1 MPKTIHAKII
11 GAMIAGLIV
20 GGITI
25 IMFMTSNSKELANK
39 TTQKS
44 LHMLSESIFQTLRTS
59 MNMGDSKLVEDTLAR
74 AKKIPGID
82 GLSVSKS
89 KEVIEAFG
97 LNAEFTK
104 DPDIAKTFQTK
115 ETKLIDITEGK
126 HTVRLIKPLLAEKDC
141 LSCHVTSK
149 EGDALGVMDLK
160 ISLEEADKDIQK
172 SQLSIALTMIVAS
185 VFALVGVLFFFKT
198 TLFKPLQ
205 DLTDTTKDLAEGE
218 GDLTKRL
225 KAKNDDEIGSVT
237 GYINKF
243 IEKIQTTVIGVG
255 KTASE
260 TKAISEKT
268 LTNANEISKSA
279 HLQTKMV
286 QESKELVSK
295 VEKEIDL
302 SEQLAIQTTEDTKAN
317 LEVLTQMSA
326 SLNRVVDAIMLASE
340 EEISMSSRI
349 TALANETLKIKDVL
363 EMIKEIADQTNL
375 LALNA
380 AIEAARAGE
389 HGRGFAVVA
398 DEVRK
403 LAERTQK
410 SLTEIDATISVV
422 VQSVGD
428 VSEGMNKN
436 AENIKQISGDALDMK
451 DIADETQHKIVSTIA
466 TSKKASQAAV
476 EISLM
481 TKTLIEKM
489 NDTLN
494 VTLQNQDISDELTS
508 IANELAKASDS
519 LDTQMKGFK
528 V

>member
-1 MPKTIHAKII
+1 MLKTIHSKII
-11 GAMIAGLIV
+11 SAMIVGLII
-20 GGITI
+20 GGIGI
-25 IMFMTSNSKELANK
+25 VLFMSANSRDLANK
-39 TTQKS
+39 TSQKS
-44 LHMLSESIFQTLRTS
+44 LQMLSESIFQTLRTS
-59 MNMGDSKLVEDTLAR
+59 MSTGDPKVVEETLAR

-82 GLSVSKS
+82 ALAISKS
-89 KEVIEAFG
+89 KQVIEAFG
-97 LNAEFTK
+97 LQAETTK
-104 DPDIAKTFQTK
+104 DPDILKTFETK
-115 ETKLIDITEGK
+115 ETKLIEITEGK
-126 HTVRLIKPLLAEKDC
+126 HQVRLIKPLLAEKDC

-149 EGDALGVMDLK
+149 EGDVLGVMDLK
-160 ISLEEADKDIQK
+160 ISLEESDNDIAK
-172 SQLSIALTMIVAS
+172 AGYIITAAMIVAS
-185 VFALVGVLFFFKT
+185 IFALIGVLFFFKN
-198 TLFKPLQ
+198 TLFTPLQ
-205 DLTDTTKDLAEGE
+205 ILTDTTKDLAEGE

-225 KAKNDDEIGSVT
+225 KAKNDDEIGGVT

-260 TKAISEKT
+260 TKTISEKT
-268 LTNANEISKSA
+268 LTIANEISKSA

-286 QESKELVSK
+286 QESKDLVTK

-317 LEVLTQMSA
+317 LEVLTQMSS
-326 SLNRVVDAIMLASE
+326 SLNRVVDAIYLASE
-340 EEISMSSRI
+340 EEMGMSSKI
-349 TALANETLKIKDVL
+349 NSLANETLKIKDVL
-363 EMIKEIADQTNL
+363 EMIKDIADQTNL

-428 VSEGMNKN
+428 VSENMNKN
-436 AENIKQISGDALDMK
+436 AENIKNLSSDALDVK
-451 DIADETQHKIVSTIA
+451 EIADETQQKILTTIE

-476 EISLM
+476 EISYM
-481 TKTLIEKM
+481 TKTLITKM
-489 NDTLN
+489 NDTMT
-494 VTLQNQDISDELTS
+494 VAIQNQNISDELIG
-508 IANELAKASDS
+508 IAKELARASDD
-519 LDTQMKGFK
+519 LDRQMKGFR

>member
-1 MPKTIHAKII
+1 MLKTIHSKII
-11 GAMIAGLIV
+11 SAMIVGLIM
-20 GGITI
+20 GGIGI
-25 IMFMTSNSKELANK
+25 ILFMSANSQDLANK
-39 TTQKS
+39 TSQKS
-44 LHMLSESIFQTLRTS
+44 LQMLSESIFQTLRVS
-59 MNMGDSKLVEDTLAR
+59 MSMGDPKVVEETLAR

-82 GLSVSKS
+82 ALGVSKS
-89 KEVIEAFG
+89 KQVIEAFG
-97 LNAEFTK
+97 LQAETTK
-104 DPDIAKTFQTK
+104 DPDILKTFATK
-115 ETKLIDITEGK
+115 ETKLIEITEGK
-126 HTVRLIKPLLAEKDC
+126 HQVRLIKPLLAEKDC
-141 LSCHVTSK
+141 LNCHVTSK

-160 ISLEEADKDIQK
+160 ISLEESDNDIAK
-172 SQLSIALTMIVAS
+172 AGYVIAVTMVVAS
-185 VFALVGVLFFFKT
+185 VFALVGVLFFFKG
-198 TLFKPLQ
+198 TLFTPLQ
-205 DLTDTTKDLAEGE
+205 ILTDTTKDLAEGE

-225 KAKNDDEIGSVT
+225 KAKNNDEIGGVT

-286 QESKELVSK
+286 QESKDLVTK

-317 LEVLTQMSA
+317 LEVLTQMSS
-326 SLNRVVDAIMLASE
+326 SLNRVVDAIYLASE
-340 EEISMSSRI
+340 EEMGMSGKINS
-349 TALANETLKIKDVL
+349 LANETLKIKDVL
-363 EMIKEIADQTNL
+363 EMIKDIADQTNL

-428 VSEGMNKN
+428 VSENMNKN
-436 AENIKQISGDALDMK
+436 AENIKNLSSDALDVK
-451 DIADETQHKIVSTIA
+451 EIADETQQKILTTIE

-476 EISLM
+476 EISYM
-481 TKTLIEKM
+481 TKTLITKM
-489 NDTLN
+489 NDTMT
-494 VTLQNQDISDELTS
+494 VTIQNQNISDELIE
-508 IANELAKASDS
+508 IAKELARASDD
-519 LDTQMKGFK
+519 LDRQMKGFK

>member
-1 MPKTIHAKII
+1 MLKTIHAKIVS
-11 GAMIAGLIV
+11 AMIVGLII
-20 GGITI
+20 GGIGI
-25 IMFMTSNSKELANK
+25 IVFMTANSLELANK
-39 TTQKS
+39 TSKKS
-44 LHMLSESIFQTLRTS
+44 LQMLSESIFQTLRVS
-59 MNMGDSKLVEDTLAR
+59 MSMGDPKVVEETLAR

-82 GLSVSKS
+82 GLNVFKS
-89 KEVIEAFG
+89 KQVVEAFG
-97 LNAEFTK
+97 LAAETTK
-104 DPDIAKTFQTK
+104 DTDILKIFETK
-115 ETKLIDITEGK
+115 EAKLIEITEGK

-141 LSCHVTSK
+141 LNCHVTSK

-160 ISLEEADKDIQK
+160 ISMEDADKDIQK
-172 SQLSIALTMIVAS
+172 AQYYISATMIIAS
-185 VFALVGVLFFFKT
+185 IFALVGVLFFFKN
-198 TLFKPLQ
+198 TLFNPLQ
-205 DLTDTTKDLAEGE
+205 TLSDTTKDLAEGE

-225 KAKNDDEIGSVT
+225 TARNDDEIGGVT

-243 IEKIQTTVIGVG
+243 IEKIQTTVTGVG
-255 KTASE
+255 NTATE
-260 TKAISEKT
+260 TKTISEKT
-268 LTNANEISKSA
+268 LANATEISKSA

-286 QESKELVSK
+286 QESKDLVSK

-317 LEVLTQMSA
+317 LDVLTQMSN
-326 SLNRVVDAIMLASE
+326 SLNKVVDAIYIASE
-340 EEISMSSRI
+340 EEMGMSDKI
-349 TALANETLKIKDVL
+349 NALAHETLKIKDVL
-363 EMIKEIADQTNL
+363 EMIKDIADQTNL

-428 VSEGMNKN
+428 VSENMNKN
-436 AENIKQISGDALDMK
+436 ANNIKQISGDALEVK
-451 DIADETQHKIVSTIA
+451 DIADETQQKIMTTIE

-476 EISLM
+476 EISHM

-489 NDTLN
+489 NDTMK
-494 VTLQNQDISDELTS
+494 VTIQNQNISDELIG
-508 IANELAKASDS
+508 IAKELARASED
-519 LDTQMKGFK
+519 LDRQMKGFK

>member
-1 MPKTIHAKII
+1 MLKTIHAKII
-11 GAMIAGLIV
+11 AAMIIGLIT
-20 GGITI
+20 GGIGI
-25 IMFMTSNSKELANK
+25 VIFMTGNSLELANK
-39 TTQKS
+39 TSQKS
-44 LHMLSESIFQTLRTS
+44 LQMLSESIFQTLRVS
-59 MNMGDSKLVEDTLAR
+59 MNLGDPKIVEETFVQ
-74 AKKIPGID
+74 AKKIPGIESL
-82 GLSVSKS
+82 GVSKS
-89 KEVIEAFG
+89 KQVIEAFG

-104 DPDIAKTFQTK
+104 DADIIKTFQTK
-115 ETKLIDITEGK
+115 DTKIIENKEGK

-141 LSCHVTSK
+141 LTCHVTSK
-149 EGDALGVMDLK
+149 EGDVLGVMDLK
-160 ISLEEADKDIQK
+160 MSMEESDKDINKAQIYITLTMVVA
-172 SQLSIALTMIVAS
+172 SIIALA
-185 VFALVGVLFFFKT
+185 GVLFFFKGMI
-198 TLFKPLQ
+198 FKPLQ

-225 KAKNDDEIGSVT
+225 KAKNDDEIGGVIQ
-237 GYINKF
+237 YINKF
-243 IEKIQTTVIGVG
+243 IAKIHETVTEVG

-260 TKAISEKT
+260 AKNISDKT
-268 LTNANEISKSA
+268 LSNANLISDSA

-286 QESKELVSK
+286 QESKDLVIH
-295 VEKEIDL
+295 VEKVIDL
-302 SEQLAIQTTEDTKAN
+302 SEQLAIQTTEDTKSN
-317 LEVLTQMSA
+317 LDVLTQMSQ
-326 SLNRVVDAIMLASE
+326 SLNIVVDAISTASE
-340 EEISMSSRI
+340 EEIGMSHRI
-349 TALANETLKIKDVL
+349 TALASETLKIKDVL
-363 EMIKEIADQTNL
+363 EMIKDIADQTNL

-436 AENIKQISGDALDMK
+436 AENIKQISDEALEVK
-451 DIADETQHKIVSTIA
+451 GIADETQQKIITTID

-476 EISLM
+476 EISHM

-489 NDTLN
+489 NETMK
-494 VTLQNQDISDELTS
+494 VTLDNQSISDELIQ
-508 IANELAKASDS
+508 IANELASASSD
-519 LDTQMKGFK
+519 LANQMGRFK